1 MKWDVDGTVTRV
13 AVRDLH
19 VDKWPDVNIS
29 TETDVSGNEEG
40 PEMVGIQH
48 GGSRQGETS
57 SQNDLPISSDNDN
70 SSSIEESSS
79 SESVSSDDT
88 LNQPTNG
95 CGRKA
100 RIRLCCALLLLSF
113 S

>member
-1 MKWDVDGTVTRV
+1 MDGAVTRV
-13 AVRDLH
+13 AVCDLH
-19 VDKWPDVNIS
+19 GDKWPDVNVS

-40 PEMVGIQH
+40 PQMVGIQC

-57 SQNDLPISSDNDN
+57 FKNDLPISSDDDI

-100 RIRLCCALLLLSF
+100 HIRLCCALLLLLF
-113 S
+113 L